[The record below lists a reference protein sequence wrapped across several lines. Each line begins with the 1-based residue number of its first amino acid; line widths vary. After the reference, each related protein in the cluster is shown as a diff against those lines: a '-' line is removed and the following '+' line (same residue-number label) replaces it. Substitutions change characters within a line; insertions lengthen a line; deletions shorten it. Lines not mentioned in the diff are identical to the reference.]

1 MSAIASTF
9 RRFWV
14 EIAWGLFAAAN
25 VAVIFLVG
33 RWETIPF
40 HLVWVSLAL
49 VYGSRL
55 WSPRTTVIVLV
66 AVSLATG
73 AALLWA
79 VTHIAEGPGLDEL
92 AEVPLMAAMFAAMA
106 WHARHAETAT
116 EGQRRLL
123 ELQRDFVR
131 DASHELRTPITV
143 ATGHAEL
150 IRTSA
155 PDDRIAEDAGVI
167 IDELERLSRLSER
180 LLILAAAEHP
190 DFLTIEPVAVRAL
203 LEDVIKRWRPT
214 ASRRWEANIAADGWL
229 PADVER
235 LQLALDALV
244 ENAVKFTADGDRI
257 AIGCRS
263 EGDILTIEVSDS
275 GTGIGP
281 DKQARVF
288 DRFARADSDRG
299 RGRGGTGLGLPIVKA
314 VVEAHGGSV
323 GLQSRRDRG
332 TSFTIRLPKYR
343 ARPVTQGVIRIP
355 DASDPIRSQ

>member
-1 MSAIASTF
+1 VELAWIA
-9 RRFWV
+9 
-14 EIAWGLFAAAN
+14 FAALN
-25 VAVIFLVG
+25 VLAIVTLAEF
-33 RWETIPF
+33 ETIPF
-40 HLVWVSLAL
+40 HLIWVSLTI
-49 VYGSRL
+49 VYGYRV
-55 WSPRTTVIVLV
+55 WTGRTTAAVLLV
-66 AVSLATG
+66 VCVVTG
-73 AALLWA
+73 AALAFA
-79 VTHIAEGPGLDEL
+79 VVRSGEGFDEV
-92 AEVPLMAAMFAAMA
+92 AEVPLMAAMFVAMV
-106 WHARHAETAT
+106 WHARRRQAAVEDARRMAEN
-116 EGQRRLL
+116 EHRLL
-123 ELQRDFVR
+123 ERQRGFVR